1 MTVKQKLQEL
11 NIENGSRH
19 IVLVSASDGIVIL
32 STIWQNEIPDLYL
45 YRYRAVCAYEK
56 DYSVIIQVE
65 ADYI

>member
-1 MTVKQKLQEL
+1 MNVKEKLNEL

-19 IVLVSASDGIVIL
+19 IILVSASDGVVIL

-45 YRYRAVCAYEK
+45 YRYSAVSAYEK
-56 DYSVIIQVE
+56 DFSIIIQVE